1 MSSLLNLLPTSRYG
15 LGGKQP
21 DQFDLGPNS
30 TLDNTSSLNNNPV
43 FTSYKDVY
51 LRGKMPT
58 KLAPPASQLK
68 KYLDNPPQ

>member
-1 MSSLLNLLPTSRYG
+1 MSLLNLLPSSKYG

-21 DQFDLGPNS
+21 EQFDLGPGS
-30 TLDNTSSLNNNPV
+30 TLDNESSLNNNPP
-43 FTSYKDVY
+43 FTTYKDAY

-58 KLAPPASQLK
+58 KQAPPAAQLK